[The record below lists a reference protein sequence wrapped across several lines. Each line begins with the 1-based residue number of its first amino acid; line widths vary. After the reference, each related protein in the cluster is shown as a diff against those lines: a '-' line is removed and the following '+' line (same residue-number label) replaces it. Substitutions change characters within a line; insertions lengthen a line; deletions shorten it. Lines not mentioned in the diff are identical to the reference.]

1 MSGAHRYWRLVNL
14 STAYFTIGEIVL
26 RDVPGGPQIAV
37 GGVAFASA
45 PDPWANS
52 APSLA
57 LDGNTT
63 THYHSPMNGAGNNWW
78 AYDFGAGNAKD
89 VVEMVFTQRTENAD
103 WSPSSWRADYSDD
116 GSTWKVIAAGTGN
129 YPAGVPVTTLVRP
142 LRPDERTMRVF
153 EPGAIRMRGRQ
164 LAQGRPDQPVFDPA
178 RERWLPRP
186 QLWHSA
192 NMEHG
197 GLFKLDGTTT
207 SLGIPAP
214 RRVRLYHQF
223 NGQLMGEQ
231 LTDAD
236 GAFSFTHI
244 EEGPW
249 MVVGL
254 DDTGAQNGVIFSHV
268 KAVPMVL

>member
-1 MSGAHRYWRLVNL
+1 MSGAHRFWRIVNL
-14 STAYFTIGEIVL
+14 STSYFTIGEIVL
-26 RDVPGGPQIAV
+26 RDVPGGPQLAS
-37 GGVAFASA
+37 GGAPIASA
-45 PDPWANS
+45 TASWAN
-52 APSLA
+52 AEPFRA
-57 LDGNTT
+57 LDGSSV
-63 THYHSPMNGAGNNWW
+63 THWHSPNSGAGNNWW
-78 AYDFGAGNAKD
+78 GYDFGAGNAKE

-103 WSPSSWRADYSDD
+103 WSPSSWRTEYSDD
-116 GSTWKVIAAGTGN
+116 GVTWRTITLGSGT
-129 YPAGVPVTTLVRP
+129 YPAGIAVTTRLAP
-142 LRPDERTMRVF
+142 FRPDERKMRVF

-164 LAQGRPDQPVFDPA
+164 EAPGRPDQPIFDPSK
-178 RERWLPRP
+178 ERWRARP
-186 QLWHSA
+186 QLWHWA
-192 NMEHG
+192 NMEYG
-197 GLFKLDGTTT
+197 GLFKLDGSTT

-223 NGQLMGEQ
+223 NGRLMGEQ